1 MKRVVTSILL
11 GIALG
16 SNAQNAYTLQAAVDY
31 ALANNGTHQNVIL
44 DQQLADMKRKEI
56 RGIGLPQIGGSAD
69 MNNFLNI
76 PTSVIPAQAFNPMA
90 PADMFVPVRF
100 GIQYNASAGITISQI
115 LFSSDYI
122 VALQASKAYVDLS
135 QMNVNRSKV
144 ETTVNVSKAYY
155 NVLVSKER
163 AKFIDLQIVRVKKLK
178 DDIQT
183 MHENGVVEKLDL
195 DRVTLAY
202 NNLVTEKEK
211 ISKMVSLTEYL
222 LKFQMGANMAEPITL
237 IDSLVKAD
245 NIAID
250 NTTKANYTARYDY
263 NMLEMQMK
271 LNKLDLKRYKMSWM
285 PTLAA
290 FGTHNETAYRTKANF
305 LASEEWYPTTLV
317 GLKMTVPIWD
327 GGQTYFKRQAA
338 KVEVAKTQNTLKM
351 MESVID
357 LELVAS
363 QSSYN
368 NAVLTLG
375 TQEKNIQLAEEVYS
389 VSKTKYEQGL
399 ATINDV
405 IDAETSL
412 KESQI
417 NYYDAMYQYHI
428 AKIDYQKATGAIK

>member
-1 MKRVVTSILL
+1 MKRVLTAILL

-16 SNAQNAYTLQAAVDY
+16 SNAQNTYTLQAAVDY

-237 IDSLVKAD
+237 SDSLVKAD

-271 LNKLDLKRYKMSWM
+271 LNKLDL
-285 PTLAA
+285 
-290 FGTHNETAYRTKANF
+290 H
-305 LASEEWYPTTLV
+305 
-317 GLKMTVPIWD
+317 
-327 GGQTYFKRQAA
+327 
-338 KVEVAKTQNTLKM
+338 
-351 MESVID
+351 
-357 LELVAS
+357 
-363 QSSYN
+363 
-368 NAVLTLG
+368 
-375 TQEKNIQLAEEVYS
+375 
-389 VSKTKYEQGL
+389 
-399 ATINDV
+399 
-405 IDAETSL
+405 
-412 KESQI
+412 
-417 NYYDAMYQYHI
+417 
-428 AKIDYQKATGAIK
+428 